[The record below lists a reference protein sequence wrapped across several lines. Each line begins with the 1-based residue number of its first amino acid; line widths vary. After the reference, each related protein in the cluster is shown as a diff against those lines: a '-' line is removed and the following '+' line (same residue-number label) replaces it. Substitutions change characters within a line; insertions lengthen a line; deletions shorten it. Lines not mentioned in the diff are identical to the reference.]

1 MASKNLT
8 NLSNLHNLDNE
19 IGTGTKPPRLVSG
32 DNFQDWK
39 FRFQSFIKYTNPK
52 LWRSIEEGP
61 FVPSYQSEINGPLAY
76 ASITMA
82 LSTHVAHGFKEHK
95 TAKELWNALIER
107 FEGNEDMR
115 ESRKDMLRQ
124 IFNMFNHIKGE
135 SFEAQ
140 LNRFTHL
147 MTEMTSS
154 GIEMTKGEVNKKLL
168 NSLPYTWNSNCTTIK
183 RTKDMYKTSLSE
195 LISIINSYDMDDKQ
209 RALNHASSMGI
220 APVSENSALLS
231 AINLQAS
238 GMQHYQT
245 PSSQSIPFETAFLS
259 SGQAG
264 SVSKISVESEEN
276 MLLFKGFMNSYNAFR
291 AGELA
296 PANLTQDNLG

>member
-8 NLSNLHNLDNE
+8 KLSNLLNLDNE
-19 IGTGTKPPRLVSG
+19 ISTETKAPRLMSG
-32 DNFQDWK
+32 DNYQDWK
-39 FRFQSFIKYTNPK
+39 FGSNHSSKK
-52 LWRSIEEGP
+52 DDK
-61 FVPSYQSEINGPLAY
+61 AY

-82 LSTHVAHGFKEHK
+82 QSTDIAFGFKEHHTSK
-95 TAKELWNALIER
+95 QLWNALVER

-124 IFNMFNHIKGE
+124 RFNMFNHIKGE
-135 SFEAQ
+135 SLEAQ

-147 MTEMTSS
+147 MTEMTSD
-154 GIEMTKGEVNKKLL
+154 GIEMSKGDVNKKLL
-168 NSLPYTWNSNCTTIK
+168 NSLPYNWNSNCTTIK

-220 APVSENSALLS
+220 APASENVALLS
-231 AINLQAS
+231 AINFQAS
-238 GMQHYQT
+238 GLQHYQAL
-245 PSSQSIPFETAFLS
+245 SSQSAPFETAFLS
-259 SGQAG
+259 PGQVS
-264 SVSKISVESEEN
+264 SVPKVGQESEEN
-276 MLLFKGFMNSYNAFR
+276 LLLFKGFMNNYNAFI

-296 PANLTQDNLG
+296 SANLT